1 MIDIELIRKTP
12 EVVRESLK
20 KRNVDERILDEVIAV
35 DNEWRRTL
43 TDINSMRKDRNEL
56 ARAIASMAGEEREK
70 AILHTREI
78 SDGIARRE
86 EELKALEERRSYLLA
101 RVPNV
106 LLPSVPYGRSDDDN
120 VEVKRWGTARVM
132 DFEPKDHVDIG
143 LALDLFDLERAAKV
157 SGARFFYL
165 KNDAVL
171 LEFALVRYAFDI
183 LQREGFVPVIPPV
196 LTRESALFGTGFLP
210 FGEENIYR
218 IKDEDLCLVG
228 TAEVPL
234 GAMHSNEI
242 LSYKE
247 LPKRYAGFSTCFRT
261 EAGAHGK
268 DTKGIFRV
276 HQFDKIE
283 MFKYCLPE
291 ESESE
296 HERLLQTAERFYQG
310 LEIPYRVVSVCS
322 NELGASAAK
331 KYDIEAFMPGQGMYR
346 EVVSCSNCLD
356 YQARR
361 LMIRYRSRD
370 GEIRYVH
377 TLNSTAIAVE
387 RTIVA
392 ILENYQQKD
401 GGVLVPEALQ
411 PFMGKEMIK

>member
-1 MIDIELIRKTP
+1 MIDIDLVRKNP
-12 EVVRESLK
+12 QVIRESLR
-20 KRNVDERILDEVIAV
+20 KRNMDERVLDDVVEA
-35 DNEWRRTL
+35 DREWRELL
-43 TDINSMRKDRNEL
+43 TEINSMRKERNNSAREIAEL
-56 ARAIASMAGEEREK
+56 NGEEKIKAIAR
-70 AILHTREI
+70 TRELSGAI
-78 SDGIARRE
+78 E
-86 EELKALEERRSYLLA
+86 EKERRLSDIEQRRFTMLSY
-101 RVPNV
+101 VPNI
-106 LLPSVPYGRSDDDN
+106 LLPSVPYGRSDEDD
-120 VEVKRWGTARVM
+120 VEVKRWGDIREF

-143 LALDLFDLERAAKV
+143 LALDLFDTERASRV

-165 KNDAVL
+165 KNEAVL
-171 LEFALVRYAFDI
+171 LEFALVRYAFNI
-183 LQREGFVPVIPPV
+183 LQKEGFMPVIPPV

-218 IKDEDLCLVG
+218 IKGEDLCLVG

-234 GAMHSNEI
+234 GAMHAEEI

-247 LPKRYAGFSTCFRT
+247 LPKYYAGFSTCFRT

-291 ESESE
+291 RSEEE
-296 HERLLQTAERFYQG
+296 HEALLRTAESIYQG
-310 LEIPYRVVSVCS
+310 LEIPYRVVNVCS
-322 NELGASAAK
+322 GELGASAAK
-331 KYDIEAFMPGQGMYR
+331 KYDIEAFLPGQGKYR

-361 LMIRYRSRD
+361 QMVRYRTKD
-370 GEIRYVH
+370 GEMRYVH
-377 TLNSTAIAVE
+377 TLNSTAIAIE
-387 RTIVA
+387 RAIVA

-401 GGVLVPEALQ
+401 GSVVVPEALRNY
-411 PFMGKEMIK
+411 MGAEKIE

>member
-1 MIDIELIRKTP
+1 MIDIDLVRKNPQVIRD
-12 EVVRESLK
+12 SLR
-20 KRNVDERILDEVIAV
+20 KRNMDEKVLDDVIEA
-35 DNEWRRTL
+35 DRAWRELL
-43 TDINSMRKDRNEL
+43 TGINAMRKERNNYAREIAEL
-56 ARAIASMAGEEREK
+56 SGEERTK
-70 AILHTREI
+70 TIARTRELSGAI
-78 SDGIARRE
+78 EEKERELNDIEQRRFT
-86 EELKALEERRSYLLA
+86 LLSY
-101 RVPNV
+101 VPNI
-106 LLPSVPYGRSDDDN
+106 LLPSVPYGRSDEDD
-120 VEVKRWGTARVM
+120 VEVKRWGEAKRF

-143 LALDLFDLERAAKV
+143 LALDLFDIERASRV

-165 KNDAVL
+165 KNEAVL

-218 IKDEDLCLVG
+218 IKGEDLCLVG

-234 GAMHSNEI
+234 GAMHAGEI
-242 LSYKE
+242 LPYKE
-247 LPKRYAGFSTCFRT
+247 LPKYYAGFSTCFRT

-291 ESESE
+291 RSEEE
-296 HERLLQTAERFYQG
+296 HEALLRTAESIYQG
-310 LEIPYRVVSVCS
+310 LEIPYRVVNVCS
-322 NELGASAAK
+322 GELGASAAK
-331 KYDIEAFMPGQGMYR
+331 KYDIEAFLPGQGKYR

-361 LMIRYRSRD
+361 QMVRYRTKD
-370 GEIRYVH
+370 GEMRYVH
-377 TLNSTAIAVE
+377 TLNSTAIAIE
-387 RTIVA
+387 RAIVA

-401 GGVLVPEALQ
+401 GSVEVPKALRNY
-411 PFMGKEMIK
+411 MGIEKIE

>member
-1 MIDIELIRKTP
+1 MIDIELVRKKP
-12 EVVRESLK
+12 DVVRESIR
-20 KRNVDERILDEVIAV
+20 KRNMDESILDEVIAV
-35 DNEWRRTL
+35 DRRWRETV
-43 TDINSMRKDRNEL
+43 TEINGLRKEKNEL
-56 ARAIASMAGEEREK
+56 ARRIASLEGEERER
-70 AILHTREI
+70 AIERVKDDSIPRKEKELRE
-78 SDGIARRE
+78 
-86 EELKALEERRSYLLA
+86 LEEKRFYLLSKI
-101 RVPNV
+101 PNI
-106 LLPSVPYGRSDDDN
+106 LLPSVPYGKSDEDN
-120 VEVKRWGTARVM
+120 VEIKRWGTIKKM
-132 DFEPKDHVDIG
+132 DFKPRDHVDIG
-143 LALDLFDLERAAKV
+143 IALDLFDIERAAKV

-165 KNDAVL
+165 KGDAVL
-171 LEFALVRYAFDI
+171 LEFALVSYAFDI
-183 LQREGFVPVIPPV
+183 LLKEGFVPVIPPV
-196 LTRESALFGTGFLP
+196 LTREFALFGTGFLP

-218 IKDEDLCLVG
+218 IKGEDLCLVG

-242 LSYKE
+242 FSSRD
-247 LPKRYAGFSTCFRT
+247 LPKYYAGFSTCFRT

-291 ESESE
+291 ESEIE
-296 HERLLQTAERFYQG
+296 HEKLLHTAELFYQNLG
-310 LEIPYRVVSVCS
+310 IPYRVVEVCS

-331 KYDIEAFMPGQGMYR
+331 KYDIEAFLPGQGMYR

-361 LMIRYRSRD
+361 LMIRYRSKD
-370 GEIRYVH
+370 EGIRYVH

-401 GGVLVPEALQ
+401 GSVLVPEALQ
-411 PFMGKEMIK
+411 RFMGKERIG

>member
-12 EVVRESLK
+12 DIVRESLR
-20 KRNVDERILDEVIAV
+20 KRNMGESVLDEVIAA
-35 DNEWRRTL
+35 DEGWRKTL
-43 TDINSMRKDRNEL
+43 TEINQMRKERNEL
-56 ARAIASMAGEEREK
+56 AREIANSEDRERLILGTKEIAEGIAKKESDLK
-70 AILHTREI
+70 AI
-78 SDGIARRE
+78 E
-86 EELKALEERRSYLLA
+86 EKRFSLLS
-101 RVPNV
+101 RIPNII
-106 LLPSVPYGRSDDDN
+106 LPSVPYGKSDDDN
-120 VEVKRWGTARVM
+120 VEIKRRGTVKAL

-143 LALDLFDLERAAKV
+143 LALDLFDIERAAKV

-165 KNDAVL
+165 KGDAVF
-171 LEFALVRYAFDI
+171 LELALVRYAFDA
-183 LQREGFVPVIPPV
+183 LLKEGFVPVIPPV
-196 LTRESALFGTGFLP
+196 LTREFALFGTGFLP

-218 IKDEDLCLVG
+218 IKGEDLCLVG

-242 LSYKE
+242 FSHKE
-247 LPKRYAGFSTCFRT
+247 LPKYYAGFSTCFRT

-296 HERLLQTAERFYQG
+296 HEKLLQTAERIYQG
-310 LEIPYRVVSVCS
+310 LGIPYRVVEVCS
-322 NELGASAAK
+322 GELGASAAK
-331 KYDIEAFMPGQGMYR
+331 KYDIEAFLPGQKEYR

-361 LMIRYRSRD
+361 LMIRYRSKEGD
-370 GEIRYVH
+370 IKFVH
-377 TLNSTAIAVE
+377 TLNSTAIAIE
-387 RTIVA
+387 RTMVA
-392 ILENYQQKD
+392 ILENYQQGD
-401 GGVLVPEALQ
+401 GSVLVPKALQ
-411 PFMGKEMIK
+411 QFMGKERIDK